1 MDTTLNAVNA
11 EVLRQ
16 LGYISYDEDCMQK
29 VLKYLKKLV
38 AKKEKAE
45 EEEPV
50 MTKEEILAHF
60 AEACQELK
68 LSREGKIKLKTWE
81 ELRHE
86 LQEEGY
92 LN

>member
-1 MDTTLNAVNA
+1 MDTTLNAINA

-50 MTKEEILAHF
+50 MHDQGGNPCTLCRSMPRI
-60 AEACQELK
+60 
-68 LSREGKIKLKTWE
+68 KIKPRRENQTQNMGGIKT
-81 ELRHE
+81 
-86 LQEEGY
+86 
-92 LN
+92 

>member
-1 MDTTLNAVNA
+1 MDTTLNAINA

-60 AEACQELK
+60 ANACRDLK
-68 LSREGKIKLKTWE
+68 LKREGKMKFQTWE
-81 ELRHE
+81 EFQHE
-86 LQEEGY
+86 LDEEGY
-92 LN
+92 